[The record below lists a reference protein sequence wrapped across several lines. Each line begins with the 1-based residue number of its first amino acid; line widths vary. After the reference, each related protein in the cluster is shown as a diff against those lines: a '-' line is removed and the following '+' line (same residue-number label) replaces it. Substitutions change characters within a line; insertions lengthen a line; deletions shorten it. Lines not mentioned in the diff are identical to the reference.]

1 MVVSLLPESSF
12 FWLLFKFQRA
22 HPFCTNTHLYSLKI
36 GGKIQLVTRLRKN
49 CVKQGRGQF
58 LGFKILNKDF
68 DRRNLNAVIDLLCY
82 SSLNMKSPRMMHF
95 IAKIEDF
102 NSFRKTRFSQTF
114 KTKFTSNMK
123 QRNKER
129 NATAKT
135 KRTKLPDFHFFYSLE
150 SKIVQGSKYDHI
162 HLMVIFDTNHKD
174 YGHKEL
180 QIAVTKSLS
189 SMPGVEK
196 LSYNKSRTIFTQSCG
211 RELPTGF
218 LKLRNRKS
226 TISAVELRDVTLAW
240 HDLKKELPDA
250 VCRASYLCKL
260 DQKDL
265 LPDEVKQNSFGH
277 TRFKSP
283 KDKQFL
289 EAMRAET
296 IAKANDEM
304 VTDEA
309 VNDTEF
315 DSVIASLDEELT
327 KDEANVQVEKKEDD
341 LLTALDDLLLDAA

>member
-1 MVVSLLPESSF
+1 M
-12 FWLLFKFQRA
+12 
-22 HPFCTNTHLYSLKI
+22 
-36 GGKIQLVTRLRKN
+36 
-49 CVKQGRGQF
+49 
-58 LGFKILNKDF
+58 GFKILNKDF

-102 NSFRKTRFSQTF
+102 NSFEKTRFSQIF
-114 KTKFTSNMK
+114 KAKFTSNMK

-129 NATAKT
+129 NATAKL
-135 KRTKLPDFHFFYSLE
+135 KRTKLPDFHLFYSLE

-162 HLMVIFDTNHKD
+162 HLMIIFDTNHND
-174 YGHKEL
+174 YGSREL

-189 SMPGVEK
+189 SILGVEK
-196 LSYNKSRTIFTQSCG
+196 LSFDEHRAIFMQSCG

-226 TISAVELRDVTLAW
+226 TINVGTFRQLYW
-240 HDLKKELPDA
+240 HDLKAELPDA

-260 DQKDL
+260 DQKEL
-265 LPDEVKQNSFGH
+265 LPEEIKQNSFGH

-289 EAMRAET
+289 EAMRAEA
-296 IAKANDEM
+296 IAKANADM

-315 DSVIASLDEELT
+315 ESIFALLDEELT
-327 KDEANVQVEKKEDD
+327 EAGAKARAEKYEQE
-341 LLTALDDLLLDAA
+341 LEASLSDLLLDAA

>member
-1 MVVSLLPESSF
+1 MV
-12 FWLLFKFQRA
+12 KA
-22 HPFCTNTHLYSLKI
+22 
-36 GGKIQLVTRLRKN
+36 LRKN

-68 DRRNLNAVIDLLCY
+68 DRRNLNAVIDLLCH

-102 NSFRKTRFSQTF
+102 NCFEKTRFSQTF
-114 KTKFTSNMK
+114 KAKFTSNMK

-129 NATAKT
+129 NETAKI
-135 KRTKLPDFHFFYSLE
+135 KRTKLPDFHLFYSLE

-162 HLMVIFDTNHKD
+162 HLMVIFDTNHND
-174 YGHKEL
+174 YGSREL

-189 SMPGVEK
+189 SIPGVEK
-196 LSYNKSRTIFTQSCG
+196 LSFDEGRAIFMQSCG

-226 TISAVELRDVTLAW
+226 TINVGTFRQLYW
-240 HDLKKELPDA
+240 HDLKAELPDA

-260 DQKDL
+260 DQKEL
-265 LPDEVKQNSFGH
+265 LPEEIKQNSFGH

-289 EAMRAET
+289 EAMRAEA
-296 IAKANDEM
+296 IAKANVEM
-304 VTDEA
+304 ITDEA
-309 VNDTEF
+309 VNDTELE
-315 DSVIASLDEELT
+315 SLITSLDEELT
-327 KDEANVQVEKKEDD
+327 KDEVKVQIEQNEDD
-341 LLTALDDLLLDAA
+341 LLTALDDLLLDVA